1 MLLLWVSPES
11 CHFVRAIEETGTIA
25 YDDIVETFTYTQ
37 IVVKNLVILK
47 YKYRSSFCLLSP
59 NIVPDEIL

>member
-25 YDDIVETFTYTQ
+25 YDDMVETFTQ

-59 NIVPDEIL
+59 NIVPDKIL